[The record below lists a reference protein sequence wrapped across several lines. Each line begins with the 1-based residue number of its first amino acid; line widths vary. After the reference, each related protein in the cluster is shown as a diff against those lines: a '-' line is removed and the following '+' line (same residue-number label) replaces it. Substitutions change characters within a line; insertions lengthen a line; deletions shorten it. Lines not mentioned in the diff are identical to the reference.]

1 MKKLLLV
8 LIIILFNSCA
18 TILSGTRER
27 ILVNSNKVGDIFIN
41 GDLIGNTTKPF
52 TINKIIIKKKLVL
65 EVDGFQDKRIELKR
79 KFNSLSLIGVLFPI
93 SLAIDIIT
101 GAILNFDRN
110 NYLIEY
116 SDLDYI
122 KSGLSICGKDID
134 KVNLYDLREMVKIF
148 ICDCEENGIIF
159 KENEV
164 MITSEIL
171 DSGTV
176 AISKGMYNDNQI
188 QIQVDA
194 QQWKDATPSKKWYI
208 LYHELGHDLLNLEHG
223 NGGEMMYNYEKPDYS
238 WNEWIEAKDY
248 MLMSYKNNK

>member
-1 MKKLLLV
+1 MQLTDQATDKISNLLK
-8 LIIILFNSCA
+8 
-18 TILSGTRER
+18 TQGILSENRYNLIAAQFIKNKER
-27 ILVNSNKVGDIFIN
+27 IVPEL
-41 GDLIGNTTKPF
+41 
-52 TINKIIIKKKLVL
+52 INKKFITEDDVAKVISRSL
-65 EVDGFQDKRIELKR
+65 GAKRIELKR

>member
-1 MKKLLLV
+1 MKKLILV
-8 LIIILFNSCA
+8 LSIILFNSCA
-18 TILSGTRER
+18 TILHGDIER
-27 ILVNSNKVGDIFIN
+27 ISVNSNKEAEIFIN
-41 GDLIGNTTKPF
+41 GNLIGNTTKPF
-52 TINKIIIKKKLVL
+52 FIKKSLSKKKLVL
-65 EVDGFQDKRIELKR
+65 KVDGFQDKRIELKR
-79 KFNSLSLIGVLFPI
+79 KFNSLSLLGVLFPI
-93 SLAIDIIT
+93 ALVIDIIT

-148 ICDCEENGIIF
+148 ICDCEENGIVF

-171 DSGTV
+171 DSGIIAT
-176 AISKGMYNDNQI
+176 SKGMNDDSKVE
-188 QIQVDA
+188 IQVDA

-208 LYHELGHDLLNLEHG
+208 LYHELGHDLLNLNHG
-223 NGGEMMYNYEKPDYS
+223 NGGEMMYNYGKSDYS